1 MLLARWRAEGL
12 QPGRLSFESRGPL
25 GSAISVAAMARYLL
39 KVEKYRASSVVCSR
53 DGTGLLACGG
63 LSCDL
68 KQSRSQASRA
78 SVRLVAKEDHIV
90 FEMKHRLI
98 IGVLLLSSTAG
109 YHRLGVVSARALE
122 EVPSQTSA
130 LVRLDVVEGT
140 TANYRVREQLA
151 GVDFPNDAVGT
162 TQGVEGRLALGPDN
176 SVQTDQSKVTV
187 DLTTLKSD
195 RDRRDNYLRRRTL
208 ETERFP
214 RAVFVPKRVQALPS
228 PMPGSGEARF
238 QLLGDM
244 TIKDVTAEVT
254 WDVTASFSSS
264 EITGKAA
271 TKFTFDKFGLTKPRV
286 MSVLSVD
293 DEIKLE
299 LNFRLK
305 KSAN

>member
-1 MLLARWRAEGL
+1 VFQMKNRLL
-12 QPGRLSFESRGPL
+12 F
-25 GSAISVAAMARYLL
+25 
-39 KVEKYRASSVVCSR
+39 C
-53 DGTGLLACGG
+53 
-63 LSCDL
+63 
-68 KQSRSQASRA
+68 
-78 SVRLVAKEDHIV
+78 
-90 FEMKHRLI
+90 
-98 IGVLLLSSTAG
+98 VLLLSGTAG

-130 LVRLDVVEGT
+130 LVRLDVIEGS

-151 GVDFPNDAVGT
+151 GVEFPNDAVGT
-162 TQGVEGRLALGPDN
+162 TQGVEGRLVLGPDN
-176 SVQTDQSKVTV
+176 SVQADQSKLTV

-214 RAVFVPKRVQALPS
+214 RAVFVPKRVQGLPS
-228 PMPGSGEARF
+228 PIPGSGEARF

-254 WDVTASFSSS
+254 WDVTASFSQS
-264 EITGKAA
+264 EIAGKAA
-271 TKFTFDKFGLTKPRV
+271 TKFGFDKFRLTKPSV